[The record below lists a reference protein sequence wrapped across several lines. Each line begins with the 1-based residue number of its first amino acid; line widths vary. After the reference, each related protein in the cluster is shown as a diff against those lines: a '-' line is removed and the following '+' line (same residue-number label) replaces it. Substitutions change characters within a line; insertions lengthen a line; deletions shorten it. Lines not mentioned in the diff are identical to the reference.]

1 MRACVSADLVPRRG
15 QIGAGLV
22 EPADEFG
29 TFSRVLVL
37 VQGANSVPLFAPPN
51 CPRQVPPHRLVA
63 TCRVERSAGRS
74 AHLTLHLLKQPPLG
88 SVGQLLRP
96 ALPSPRRQERDS
108 KGGAL
113 TTLVGEGGGAEKSG
127 IGDTRLLSHFET
139 TPRAPHLSW
148 V

>member
-1 MRACVSADLVPRRG
+1 MRACVSVDLVPRRG

-37 VQGANSVPLFAPPN
+37 VQGANSVPLSTPPN

-74 AHLTLHLLKQPPLG
+74 EHLTLHPLKQPLVIGWGEAFLPLPSDPLAKSG
-88 SVGQLLRP
+88 IVRAAPLRP
-96 ALPSPRRQERDS
+96 
-108 KGGAL
+108 
-113 TTLVGEGGGAEKSG
+113 LVGEGGGAEKSG

-139 TPRAPHLSW
+139 TPRA
-148 V
+148 

>member
-1 MRACVSADLVPRRG
+1 MASHNDDGITLAKPPGRASPAHGQCAAHALDLHVIPIMRGDLLVPRRG

-74 AHLTLHLLKQPPLG
+74 EHLTLHPLKQPP
-88 SVGQLLRP
+88 V
-96 ALPSPRRQERDS
+96 
-108 KGGAL
+108 
-113 TTLVGEGGGAEKSG
+113 
-127 IGDTRLLSHFET
+127 IG
-139 TPRAPHLSW
+139 
-148 V
+148 

>member
-1 MRACVSADLVPRRG
+1 MRACVSVDLVPRRG

-22 EPADEFG
+22 EPADKFG

-37 VQGANSVPLFAPPN
+37 VQDVDSVPLSTPPN

-96 ALPSPRRQERDS
+96 ALLSPRRQERDS
-108 KGGAL
+108 KGSAL

-139 TPRAPHLSW
+139 TPRA
-148 V
+148 